1 MFLYD
6 GCHFTH
12 SFTQTTALNI
22 EHSFCYNKPMS
33 IWQRILYWI
42 GLRRDPGPRFYEFS
56 ESMHTTL
63 STLADYAGQPEDEL
77 AENLLASGLDTYYA
91 KDVFWHIWEKLTPRE
106 KEVTALTCLGY
117 TNREIAARLVLSVPT
132 VKTHIA
138 NALRKFDLH
147 SKIELRMALS
157 SWDFSKWEK

>member
-1 MFLYD
+1 M
-6 GCHFTH
+6 
-12 SFTQTTALNI
+12 
-22 EHSFCYNKPMS
+22 FCYNAVTMS

-42 GLRRDPGPRFYEFS
+42 GLRNDPGSRYYEFS
-56 ESMHTTL
+56 ESLHTTL
-63 STLADYAGQPEDEL
+63 NTLAEYAGQPEEEL
-77 AENLLASGLDTYYA
+77 AEDLLASGLDSYYA
-91 KDVFWHIWEKLTPRE
+91 KDVYLMTWEKLTPRE

-117 TNREIAARLVLSVPT
+117 TNRQIAARLVLSVPT

-157 SWDFSKWEK
+157 NLDFSAWEE